1 MKWVIGTILTIV
13 FLTALLI
20 SGIIGVGF
28 FLSPQD
34 SLEKSDAIVAI
45 SGGETQQRVAE
56 AVELFDQGWA
66 PLLIMSGAAKDEG
79 ISNAVAMK
87 QIAINLGV
95 PKAKILVEEAAATTL
110 DNAKFVRDIIK
121 DKKFTKIILV
131 TSPYHQRRANLAF
144 TKALKGLPVKII
156 DHSSTDSVWRKNG
169 WWQDDWARYLT
180 LSELQKTLYTW
191 ALPQNSI

>member
-1 MKWVIGTILTIV
+1 
-13 FLTALLI
+13 
-20 SGIIGVGF
+20 
-28 FLSPQD
+28 
-34 SLEKSDAIVAI
+34 
-45 SGGETQQRVAE
+45 
-56 AVELFDQGWA
+56 
-66 PLLIMSGAAKDEG
+66 
-79 ISNAVAMK
+79 
-87 QIAINLGV
+87 
-95 PKAKILVEEAAATTL
+95 
-110 DNAKFVRDIIK
+110 
-121 DKKFTKIILV
+121 V